1 MVYNHFFTYEE
12 SFDVNAER
20 ERARARIEEF
30 QDRYIREVLEKEK
43 QTHHFKEGDFIL
55 IRRFA
60 PDFKRGKKLAIPMT
74 GPYLIT
80 SISNAVIK
88 AVSVKT
94 QKEIT
99 TNLDKVYKYRGR
111 ITKLMTKMKHDY
123 LLTKEPNPD
132 KNHNNNNE
140 GTDNEYFD
148 ENWDEIMRKSEPNT
162 RPNQLGYD
170 IIWTHIDDHNDK
182 EDGIDHKNIEN
193 RNRHKKTISYE
204 EMISTDNFSD
214 KSQNSFNSKEEEN
227 TMESESEQ
235 EGETNKSKE
244 SKIKRNIQKK
254 YELEDTESED
264 EYLPTNK
271 ER

>member
-1 MVYNHFFTYEE
+1 
-12 SFDVNAER
+12 
-20 ERARARIEEF
+20 
-30 QDRYIREVLEKEK
+30 
-43 QTHHFKEGDFIL
+43 
-55 IRRFA
+55 
-60 PDFKRGKKLAIPMT
+60 
-74 GPYLIT
+74 
-80 SISNAVIK
+80 
-88 AVSVKT
+88 
-94 QKEIT
+94 
-99 TNLDKVYKYRGR
+99 
-111 ITKLMTKMKHDY
+111 
-123 LLTKEPNPD
+123 
-132 KNHNNNNE
+132 
-140 GTDNEYFD
+140 
-148 ENWDEIMRKSEPNT
+148 MRKSEPNT

-170 IIWTHIDDHNDK
+170 IIWTHIDDHNAK
-182 EDGIDHKNIEN
+182 EDGIDHKNIET

-214 KSQNSFNSKEEEN
+214 ESQNSFNSKEEEN